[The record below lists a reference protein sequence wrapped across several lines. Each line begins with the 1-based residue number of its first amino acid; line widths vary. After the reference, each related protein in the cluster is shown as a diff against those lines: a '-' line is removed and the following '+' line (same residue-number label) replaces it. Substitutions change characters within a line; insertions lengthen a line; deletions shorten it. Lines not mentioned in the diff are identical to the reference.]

1 MSHIKTGF
9 AFMASLCIFLLFNNM
24 AVAQQFKIINEKS
37 SLSVLGTSSIHD
49 WEISAEN
56 KSGVLV
62 LKNEETNELERL
74 DIEIA
79 TEGLKSGKSSMDK
92 NTHKALK
99 TKNHKKIVFNL
110 SEVQQTIPLGNGK
123 YKVKVQGDLSIAGV
137 KKTISQ
143 DLELGITGNTAKLS
157 GENKIKMTDF
167 NIDPPTA
174 LLGTITTGDDITIK
188 FDITLNK

>member
-9 AFMASLCIFLLFNNM
+9 AFMASVCMFLLFNNTLI
-24 AVAQQFKIINEKS
+24 AQQFKIINEES

-62 LKNEETNELERL
+62 LKNGETNELERL

-92 NTHKALK
+92 NTYKALK

-143 DLELGITGNTAKLS
+143 DLELGIVGSTAKLS

>member
-1 MSHIKTGF
+1 
-9 AFMASLCIFLLFNNM
+9 
-24 AVAQQFKIINEKS
+24 
-37 SLSVLGTSSIHD
+37 
-49 WEISAEN
+49 
-56 KSGVLV
+56 
-62 LKNEETNELERL
+62 
-74 DIEIA
+74 
-79 TEGLKSGKSSMDK
+79 MDK

-110 SEVQQTIPLGNGK
+110 SEVQQTIPLGDGK